1 MMLKPSIDSL
11 LNEVPSKY
19 SLVILASKRAHE
31 LDEGAQPT
39 IEGFESV
46 KSVGQA
52 LEEIDAGTV
61 INDPNP
67 EEKRE
72 KMRLAKEEQKMMR
85 DQEQR
90 ELENR
95 IRDERN

>member
-39 IEGFESV
+39 LDGFESV

-67 EEKRE
+67 DEKRE
-72 KMRLAKEEQKMMR
+72 KTRLAKEEQKMMR

>member
-1 MMLKPSIDSL
+1 MMLKPSIDTL
-11 LNEVPSKY
+11 LDHVNSNY

-31 LDEGAQPT
+31 LDAGAQPT
-39 IEGFESV
+39 LDSFESV

-61 INDPNP
+61 INDPHP
-67 EEKRE
+67 EIKRARL
-72 KMRLAKEEQKMMR
+72 KMEQEERKAQK
-85 DQEQR
+85 DQEQK

-95 IRDERN
+95 LRDEKN

>member
-31 LDEGAQPT
+31 LDAGTQPT
-39 IEGFESV
+39 LEGFESV

-67 EEKRE
+67 EGKRE
-72 KMRLAKEEQKMMR
+72 AMRLAKEEQKMMR

>member
-39 IEGFESV
+39 LEGFDSV

-52 LEEIDAGTV
+52 LEEINAGMV
-61 INDPNP
+61 ISDPNP
-67 EEKRE
+67 EGKRE
-72 KMRLAKEEQKMMR
+72 KMRLAKEDKKKMH

-95 IRDERN
+95 IREERN